1 MKILK
6 GDFIEM
12 LNKKTYEV
20 LEGESCCGSEGEL
33 ILVEVDDDN
42 RHIGKAFEY
51 HLTDGS
57 PIFDVI
63 R

>member
-1 MKILK
+1 MQNQKS
-6 GDFIEM
+6 
-12 LNKKTYEV
+12 YEV
-20 LEGESCCGSEGEL
+20 LEGDSCCGSEGEL

-42 RHIGKAFEY
+42 RHVGEAFDY
-51 HLTDGS
+51 NLTDCS